1 MKLDVSL
8 KNLFRTACFFLLC
21 FIVHLVIVKVF
32 NVPESSFGSTV
43 LGVFIIFALIN
54 VFVD

>member
-32 NVPESSFGSTV
+32 NVSESSFGSTI